1 MPVTFFVVLPLTQV
15 MVFLTAGATPSI
27 TTVEVAEAGASV
39 DVPTWVATTTQLPL
53 FNRLKVEPEIA
64 QIPVDEVEYVTAPPL
79 EGVEVRERFF
89 AEIFAFAGRVKVIVC
104 GSLTTSN
111 EILYKSEARYF
122 AFSFVW

>member
-1 MPVTFFVVLPLTQV
+1 

-27 TTVEVAEAGASV
+27 TTVEVAEAGARV
-39 DVPTWVATTTQLPL
+39 AVPAWVATTTQLPF

-64 QIPVDEVEYVTAPPL
+64 QIPVDEVEYVTAPPP

-89 AEIFAFAGRVKVIVC
+89 AEIFAFTGRVKVIVC

-111 EILYKSEARYF
+111 EILYKSEARYV
-122 AFSFVW
+122 AFSFV